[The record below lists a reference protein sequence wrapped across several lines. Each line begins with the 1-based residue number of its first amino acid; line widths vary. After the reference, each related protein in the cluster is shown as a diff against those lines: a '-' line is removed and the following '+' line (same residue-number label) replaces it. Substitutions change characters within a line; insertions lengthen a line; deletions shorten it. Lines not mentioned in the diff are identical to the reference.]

1 MSIETVIGVGRGAL
15 ELALT
20 LAGPILLFGL
30 VAGLAVSVF
39 QALTQINEITLTFIP
54 KIAAT
59 ALALVL
65 FGPWML
71 TRLIAFTSTLYQSLP
86 AYVR

>member
-1 MSIETVIGVGRGAL
+1 MGVETVIAIGRSAL
-15 ELALT
+15 ELTLA
-20 LAGPILLFGL
+20 LAGPVLVFGL

-39 QALTQINEITLTFIP
+39 QAMTQINEITLTFIP

-59 ALALVL
+59 AAALVL

-71 TRLIAFTSTLYQSLP
+71 TRLIGFTTTLFQSLP
-86 AYVR
+86 SYVR

>member
-1 MSIETVIGVGRGAL
+1 MSPEAVLQLGRNAL
-15 ELALT
+15 EMT
-20 LAGPILLFGL
+20 LILCGPVLLFGL
-30 VAGLAVSVF
+30 VAGLTVAIF
-39 QALTQINEITLTFIP
+39 QALTQINEMTLVFIP

-71 TRLIAFTSTLYQSLP
+71 QKFINYTTALFESIPGVTR
-86 AYVR
+86 

>member
-1 MSIETVIGVGRGAL
+1 MGVETVIGIGQSAL
-15 ELALT
+15 EVTLA
-20 LAGPILLFGL
+20 LAGPVLLFGL

-59 ALALVL
+59 AVALVL

-71 TRLIAFTSTLYQSLP
+71 ARLIGFTTTLFQSLP
-86 AYVR
+86 GYVR

>member
-1 MSIETVIGVGRGAL
+1 MGVETVIGVGRSAL
-15 ELALT
+15 ELTLA
-20 LAGPILLFGL
+20 LAGPVLLFGL

-54 KIAAT
+54 KIVAT
-59 ALALVL
+59 AAALVL

-71 TRLIAFTSTLYQSLP
+71 ARLIGFTATLFQSLP
-86 AYVR
+86 SYVC

>member
-1 MSIETVIGVGRGAL
+1 MGVETVIGVGRSAL
-15 ELALT
+15 ELTLA
-20 LAGPILLFGL
+20 LAGPVLLFGL
-30 VAGLAVSVF
+30 VAGLAVSIF

-59 ALALVL
+59 AAALVL

-71 TRLIAFTSTLYQSLP
+71 TRLISFTVTLFQSVP
-86 AYVR
+86 QFVR

>member
-1 MSIETVIGVGRGAL
+1 MSPEAVLQIGRNAL
-15 ELALT
+15 EMALI

-30 VAGLAVSVF
+30 VAGLAVAVL
-39 QALTQINEITLTFIP
+39 QALTQINEMTLAFIP

-59 ALALVL
+59 ALALVV

-71 TRLIAFTSTLYQSLP
+71 QKLMAYTVALFESIPGVTR
-86 AYVR
+86 

>member
-1 MSIETVIGVGRGAL
+1 MNVETIVGIGRSAL
-15 ELALT
+15 ELTLM
-20 LAGPILLFGL
+20 LAGPVLLFAL

-39 QALTQINEITLTFIP
+39 QAITQINEVTLAFIP

-59 ALALVL
+59 AAALVL

-71 TRLIAFTSTLYQSLP
+71 TRLIAFTMTLFQSLP
-86 AYVR
+86 GYVR

>member
-1 MSIETVIGVGRGAL
+1 MGVETVIAIGRSAL
-15 ELALT
+15 ELTLT
-20 LAGPILLFGL
+20 LAGPVLLFGL

-59 ALALVL
+59 AAALAL

-71 TRLIAFTSTLYQSLP
+71 THLISFTVTLFQSLP
-86 AYVR
+86 QYVR

>member
-1 MSIETVIGVGRGAL
+1 MGVETVIGLGRSGL
-15 ELALT
+15 ELALA
-20 LAGPILLFGL
+20 LAGPVLLFGL

-39 QALTQINEITLTFIP
+39 QALTQIHEMTLTFIP

-59 ALALVL
+59 VAALVL

-71 TRLIAFTSTLYQSLP
+71 TKLITFTLGVFTSLP
-86 AYVR
+86 SYVR